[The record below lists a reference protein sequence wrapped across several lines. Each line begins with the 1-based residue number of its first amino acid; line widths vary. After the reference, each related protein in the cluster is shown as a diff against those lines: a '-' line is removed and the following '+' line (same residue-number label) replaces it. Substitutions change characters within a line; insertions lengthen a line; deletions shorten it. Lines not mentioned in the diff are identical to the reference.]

1 MYSFVRSMARLVLLT
16 AAVGA
21 VVVCGTILIAGGAP
35 KPALVA
41 TNLLGQNEWQ
51 AGETAYVRITTTDV
65 DTGKPVAG
73 IFIRAELYR
82 GKAPVF
88 SKDRGLGVV
97 PAPVLSISGKTDKQ
111 GTLSLAF
118 RIKADMRGA
127 YTLVVVSGSDESDR
141 IEQPVKIVSR
151 SRVMLTT
158 DKPVYQPGQTIHI
171 RALALRPTTMEPVA
185 DTKCTIEVDDSK
197 GNKVF
202 KQPTTS
208 SKFGVFSAGFVLA
221 TEINQGTYT
230 VRALLEDE
238 RTEKAVTVER
248 YVLPKFKVQIS
259 TEKPFYL
266 PKQTINGKVN
276 ADYFF
281 GKSVSDATVTLKLS
295 TFDVAFKD
303 FAELSGKTN
312 HEGVF
317 EFEQPLPD
325 YFVGLPLEQGNS
337 LVKIEATIKDG
348 AGHEEKSTIT
358 VPVAD
363 QPIRILA
370 VPEGGV
376 LRPGLENVIYIMA
389 SYPDGR
395 PAIWSG
401 SVYQPSTKPGEVSGT
416 IGTPVKSDE
425 LGIAQTKVT
434 PTENALALRVDV
446 DTVLSRNVK
455 GVRAIEMGGNGEIV
469 AKADFSFKVEGS
481 PDESVILRT
490 DKAIAKSGDKVALTV
505 LSTKKTGS
513 AYIDLIA
520 SGRTTLT
527 RTVDVKGGKASTTVT
542 LPPDV
547 AGTVEAHAYIITR
560 NGDTVRDTRM
570 IYVEPPSD
578 LNIKISA
585 DSEQYRPGGPA
596 KISFDVT
603 DKRGRGVAAA
613 LGISVVDE
621 AVFALQDMKP
631 GLEKVYFLLEKEIA
645 TPRYEIHEI
654 TPQRIFLESKP
665 LDVAKP
671 AVMRDEAA
679 RFLFASALKEQSNS
693 ATPFTMHA
701 SNYVEKIQVR
711 INEYS
716 KRVVEDYKTIAEAVR
731 TYYAQKPERASLR
744 EVGGIHHLAMIGML
758 KRSAIKDQWGHEY
771 VFTPCG
777 CGSYEHSL
785 TLQSLG
791 PDGKK
796 DTDDDIAVSGSPQQK
811 DAEPATYTRRWG
823 GRNFAMGGFGGARR
837 DVFFA
842 DGAELGIVK
851 AMPMAVAAP
860 ARESKAVDAL
870 SVNGNFDLDNSI
882 VTKSTTDG
890 PVVRENVRVRQFFPE
905 TMYWN
910 PAVITDNDGKAQLT
924 FDMADSITTWRMTAM
939 GSSAKG
945 LLGSTTRGLKVF
957 QDFFVDIDLPVS
969 LTQNDQVSIPIA
981 VYNYLPET
989 QKVRIDLTEEPWFAL
1004 DGPATQ
1010 TLTIGANDVMAV
1022 HFTITAKQIGWHKLT
1037 VKAHG
1042 TKLSDAIQREIEIT
1056 PDGKEF
1062 RECISDTLEKSV
1074 KKTVNIPEGAIADG
1088 SNIVV
1093 RIYPGVFSQVVE
1105 GLDKIFAMPGGC
1117 FEQTSSVTYPNVLVL
1132 DYLKSTKKIT
1142 PEIQMKA
1149 EGFINQGWQRLVSFE
1164 VQGGGFS
1171 WFGQAPANKVLSA
1184 YGLMEFADMSKV
1196 YEIDER
1202 VIDRTA
1208 KWLISQQEKN
1218 GSWKPDES
1226 YLHAESWTNI
1236 QHNEILPTAYITWAL
1251 ASSGSKD
1258 DPAVGKAMQYLKE
1271 NWNKAENAY
1280 TLAIIANAFAAADKS
1295 DPVALK
1301 VIEKLVDMKKDE
1313 GDMTYWEAGVKSF
1326 CFSEGKTADLETTGM
1341 AAIALMEYG
1350 RFPNVVKGAL
1360 NYIVRGKD
1368 HNGTW
1373 YSTQATVNCLKA
1385 LVKSL
1390 GKGSESFEGN
1400 VTVTVNGK
1408 QAGTFKIT
1416 KDDSDV
1422 LRQADAKSLI
1432 KPGANTVEISF
1443 DGKGS
1448 PAYSISSVY
1457 YLPWSKIKPEPNEM
1471 ISIKVDFDRTKLA
1484 ENDIVTSSVSVKFNG
1499 TGTAG
1504 MVIIDLGTPPGF
1516 QVLTDDLD
1524 ELVKNNVF
1532 QKYNMT
1538 ARQAIIYIEELKAG
1552 EEVKFDYRMKARFP
1566 IKARAP
1572 KSSVYRY
1579 YNPEVRA
1586 DSPPVEMVVTLT
1598 IVN

>member
-1 MYSFVRSMARLVLLT
+1 MYSFVRGMVRVFLLT
-16 AAVGA
+16 AVVGA

-35 KPALVA
+35 KPELVA
-41 TNLLGQNEWQ
+41 TNILGQNEWQ
-51 AGETAYVRITTTDV
+51 AGETAYVRISTTDV
-65 DTGKPVAG
+65 DTGKPAPG
-73 IFIRAELYR
+73 IAIKAMLYK
-82 GKAPVF
+82 GKAPDP
-88 SKDRGLGVV
+88 SKKDSPIR
-97 PAPVLSISGKTDKQ
+97 PVLLARAITDTQ
-111 GTLSLAF
+111 GTLSLP
-118 RIKADMRGA
+118 IQTKADMRGA
-127 YTLVVVSGSDESDR
+127 YTLVVLSGEDKPDR

-151 SRVMLTT
+151 SRIMLTT

-185 DTKCTIEVDDSK
+185 DTKCTIEVEDSK

-208 SKFGVFSAGFVLA
+208 SRFGVFSADFTLA

-230 VRALLEDE
+230 IRALLEDE
-238 RTEKAVTVER
+238 KTEKAVTVER
-248 YVLPKFKVQIS
+248 YVLPKFKVAV
-259 TEKPFYL
+259 TTDKPFYL
-266 PKQTINGKVN
+266 PKQTVKGKVQS
-276 ADYFF
+276 DYFF
-281 GKSVSDATVTLKLS
+281 GKPVSDAKVTLKFS

-303 FAELSGKTN
+303 FAEVSGKTN
-312 HEGVF
+312 GEGFF
-317 EFEQPLPD
+317 EFEQDLPD

-337 LVKIEATIKDG
+337 LVKIEASIVDG

-376 LRPGLENVIYIMA
+376 LRRGLENVIYIMA

-395 PAIWSG
+395 PAMWTGSTRPTAKSG
-401 SVYQPSTKPGEVSGT
+401 EEDTKSMM
-416 IGTPVKSDE
+416 ISSDE
-425 LGIAQTKVT
+425 LGIAQVKYT
-434 PTENALALRVDV
+434 PTGDSLALHVEIDK
-446 DTVLSRNVK
+446 VLSRNIEKYRSV
-455 GVRAIEMGGNGEIV
+455 EMGGDGESV
-469 AKADFSFKVEGS
+469 AKADFNFPVAGT
-481 PDESVILRT
+481 PDESIILRT
-490 DKAIAKSGDKVALTV
+490 DKAIAKSGDKIAMTI

-520 SGRTTLT
+520 SGRTMLT
-527 RTVDVKGGKASTTVT
+527 RTLDVRNGKASTDVT

-578 LNIKISA
+578 LSIKIAA
-585 DSEQYRPGGPA
+585 DAEQYRPGGPA
-596 KISFDVT
+596 KISFHVT

-613 LGISVVDE
+613 LGVSVVDE

-654 TPQRIFLESKP
+654 TPQRVFLQSKP
-665 LDVAKP
+665 LDVPKP

-679 RFLFASALKEQSNS
+679 RFLFASALKERSNT
-693 ATPFTMHA
+693 ATPFTMRA

-711 INEYS
+711 IKEYS
-716 KRVVEDYKTIAEAVR
+716 KRVVEDYKTIAAAIR
-731 TYYAQKPERASLR
+731 DYYADAKHQSLR
-744 EVGGIHHLAMIGML
+744 DIGGVHYLAQIGAIED
-758 KRSAIKDQWGHEY
+758 SALKDQWGHEY
-771 VFTPCG
+771 IFTPCG
-777 CGSYEHSL
+777 CGSYQHSL

-796 DTDDDIAVSGSPQQK
+796 DTQDDIVVSGSPEQK
-811 DAEPATYTRRWG
+811 DAEPSVMTRRWG
-823 GRNFAMGGFGGARR
+823 DAVNHGFGFGGWFPKE
-837 DVFFA
+837 VFFA
-842 DGAELGIVK
+842 DGAVRK
-851 AMPMAVAAP
+851 AVPMAAAAP
-860 ARESKAVDAL
+860 MAQREMAGLD
-870 SVNGNFDLDNSI
+870 VNGDFALDNSI
-882 VTKSTTDG
+882 VTGSTTG
-890 PVVRENVRVRQFFPE
+890 APVVRENVRVRQFFPE

-910 PAVITDNDGKAQLT
+910 PAVITDNAGKAQLT

-945 LLGSTTRGLKVF
+945 LLGSSTKGLKVF

-1004 DGPATQ
+1004 DGPATK
-1010 TLTIGANDVMAV
+1010 TLTIGANDVTAV

-1042 TKLSDAIQREIEIT
+1042 TKLSDAIQREIEII

-1074 KKTVNIPEGAIADG
+1074 AKTVNIPEGAIADG

-1105 GLDKIFAMPGGC
+1105 GLDKIFGMPFGC
-1117 FEQTSSVTYPNVLVL
+1117 FEQTSSTTYPNVLVL

-1171 WFGQAPANKVLSA
+1171 WFGQAPANKVLTA

-1208 KWLISQQEKN
+1208 KWLIGQQEKD
-1218 GSWKPDES
+1218 GSWKPDAN
-1226 YLHAESWTNI
+1226 YLHEESWGNI

-1251 ASSGSKD
+1251 ASTGTK
-1258 DPAVGKAMQYLKE
+1258 DPALDKAMQYLKE
-1271 NWNKAENAY
+1271 NWNKADNAY
-1280 TLAIIANAFAAADKS
+1280 TLAIIANAFAAAAKN

-1301 VIEKLVDMKKDE
+1301 VIEKLVDMKKEE
-1313 GDMTYWEAGVKSF
+1313 GDMVYWEAGVKSF
-1326 CFSEGKTADLETTGM
+1326 CFSEGKTANLETTGM

-1368 HNGTW
+1368 PNGTW
-1373 YSTQATVNCLKA
+1373 YSTQATINCLKA
-1385 LVKSL
+1385 LTKSL

-1408 QAGTFKIT
+1408 QAGMFKIT

-1422 LRQADAKSLI
+1422 LRQADAKSLV
-1432 KPGANTVEISF
+1432 KPGANKVEISF

-1457 YLPWSKIKPEPNEM
+1457 YLPWSRVRPEPNEL
-1471 ISIKVDFDRTKLA
+1471 ISIKVDFDRTQLA

-1504 MVIIDLGTPPGF
+1504 MVIVDLGTPPGF
-1516 QVLTDDLD
+1516 QVLTEDLD
-1524 ELVKNNVF
+1524 ALVKRNVF

-1552 EEVKFDYRMKARFP
+1552 QQVKFDYRMKARFP

-1572 KSSVYRY
+1572 KSTIYRY
-1579 YNPEVRA
+1579 YNPEIRA
-1586 DSPPVEMVVTLT
+1586 ESPPVEMVVH
-1598 IVN
+1598 

>member
-1 MYSFVRSMARLVLLT
+1 MYALMRSVVRLVLLT

-21 VVVCGTILIAGGAP
+21 VVVCGTMLVAGGAP
-35 KPALVA
+35 KPELVA

-51 AGETAYVRITTTDV
+51 AGETAYVRVSTTDV
-65 DTGKPVAG
+65 DTGNPAPEIPIKAM
-73 IFIRAELYR
+73 LYA
-82 GKAPVF
+82 GKAPEKGEG
-88 SKDRGLGVV
+88 S
-97 PAPVLSISGKTDKQ
+97 PVLRASAVTDKQ
-111 GTLSLAF
+111 GALSLPF
-118 RIKADMRGA
+118 KTKADMRGA

-151 SRVMLTT
+151 SRIMLTT

-185 DTKCTIEVDDSK
+185 NAKCTVEVDDAK

-202 KQPTTS
+202 KQKSTS
-208 SKFGVFSAGFVLA
+208 SKFGVFSADFILA

-230 VRALLEDE
+230 VRALMEDE

-248 YVLPKFKVQIS
+248 YVLPKFKVAVT

-266 PKQTINGKVN
+266 PKQTVKGKIQ

-281 GKSVSDATVTLKLS
+281 GKPVSGSKVTLKFS

-303 FAELSGKTN
+303 FAEVSGKTN
-312 HEGVF
+312 DEGFF
-317 EFEQPLPD
+317 EFEQVLPD

-337 LVKIEATIKDG
+337 LVKIEASITDG

-363 QPIRILA
+363 QPLRLLA
-370 VPEGGV
+370 VPEGGRLAAGFANQIYV
-376 LRPGLENVIYIMA
+376 LA
-389 SYPDGR
+389 TYPDGT
-395 PAIWSG
+395 PAKCKITGQASPQEGKSTYLEG
-401 SVYQPSTKPGEVSGT
+401 ST
-416 IGTPVKSDE
+416 DE
-425 LGIAQTKVT
+425 LGI
-434 PTENALALRVDV
+434 
-446 DTVLSRNVK
+446 TVLTLRL
-455 GVRAIEMGGNGEIV
+455 GDPQPYTLEIV
-469 AKADFSFKVEGS
+469 AADGEGNTAVGKF
-481 PDESVILRT
+481 PLQVTGTRDESIILRT
-490 DKAIAKSGDKVALTV
+490 DKAIAKSGDKVGMTI

-520 SGRTTLT
+520 SGRTMLT
-527 RTVDVKGGKASTTVT
+527 RTVDIKGGKASTDVT

-547 AGTVEAHAYIITR
+547 AGTIEAHAYIITR
-560 NGDTVRDTRM
+560 NGDTVRDTRL

-578 LNIKISA
+578 LTIKIAA

-596 KISFDVT
+596 KITFDVT
-603 DKRGRGVAAA
+603 DKRGKGVAAA

-654 TPQRIFLESKP
+654 TPERIFLETKP
-665 LDVAKP
+665 LDGAKP
-671 AVMRDEAA
+671 VVKRDEAA
-679 RFLFASALKEQSNS
+679 RFLFASALKQRAES
-693 ATPFTMHA
+693 ASPYTLHV
-701 SNYVEKIQVR
+701 SNYGEKIQVR
-711 INEYS
+711 IKEYS
-716 KRVVEDYKTIAEAVR
+716 KRVVADYKAIAEAVR
-731 TYYAQKPERASLR
+731 NYYADTNNKSLR
-744 EVGGIHHLAMIGML
+744 DLGGVHYLAQTGAL
-758 KRSAIKDQWGHEY
+758 KDTVLKDQWGHEY

-777 CGSYEHSL
+777 CGSYQHSL
-785 TLQSLG
+785 TVQSLG

-796 DTDDDIAVSGSPQQK
+796 DTDDDIVVNGSPQQK
-811 DAEPATYTRRWG
+811 DAEPQAATRHFGIINGPMRGGFAG
-823 GRNFAMGGFGGARR
+823 GRGDA
-837 DVFFA
+837 FFA
-842 DGAELGIVK
+842 DGAVRRAVPAG
-851 AMPMAVAAP
+851 APMNEMKIAAGVDLKGGFTFSDAEVAA
-860 ARESKAVDAL
+860 
-870 SVNGNFDLDNSI
+870 
-882 VTKSTTDG
+882 STVGG
-890 PVVRENVRVRQFFPE
+890 PVVRPDVRVREFFPE

-910 PAVITDNDGKAQLT
+910 PQVITGNDGKAELS
-924 FDMADSITTWRMTAM
+924 FDVADSITTWRMTAM

-945 LLGSTTRGLKVF
+945 LLGSSTKGLKVF

-989 QKVRIDLTEEPWFAL
+989 QKVRIDLTEEPWFKL
-1004 DGPATQ
+1004 DGPATK
-1010 TLTIGANDVMAV
+1010 TLTIKANDVTSV
-1022 HFTITAKQIGWHKLT
+1022 YFTITASRIGWHKLT

-1042 TKLSDAIQREIEIT
+1042 TKLSDAIRRDIEIT

-1062 RECISDTLEKSV
+1062 RESISDTLEKSV

-1105 GLDKIFAMPGGC
+1105 GLDKIFQMPGGC
-1117 FEQTSSVTYPNVLVL
+1117 FEQTSSTTYPNILVL

-1149 EGFINQGWQRLVSFE
+1149 EGFINLGWQRLVSFE
-1164 VQGGGFS
+1164 VPGGGFS
-1171 WFGQAPANKVLSA
+1171 WFGQAPANKVLTA
-1184 YGLMEFADMSKV
+1184 YGLLEFSDMSKV

-1208 KWLISQQEKN
+1208 KWLIAQQEKD
-1218 GSWKPDES
+1218 GSWKPDAN
-1226 YLHAESWTNI
+1226 YLHEESWGNI

-1251 ASSGSKD
+1251 ASIPPGINTWRDAGK
-1258 DPAVGKAMQYLKE
+1258 PALDKAIAYLKE
-1271 NWNKAENAY
+1271 NWRKADNAY
-1280 TLAIIANAFAAADKS
+1280 TLAIIANAFAVADKS
-1295 DPVALK
+1295 DPAALG
-1301 VIEKLVDMKKDE
+1301 VIEKLVDMKKEE
-1313 GDMTYWEAGVKSF
+1313 GDMVYWEAGVKSF
-1326 CFSEGKTADLETTGM
+1326 CFSEGKTANLETTGM
-1341 AAIALMEYG
+1341 AAVALMEYG

-1368 HNGTW
+1368 PNGTW
-1373 YSTQATVNCLKA
+1373 YSTQATVSCLKA

-1408 QAGTFKIT
+1408 QAGSFKIT

-1422 LRQADAKSLI
+1422 LRQADAKSLV

-1443 DGKGS
+1443 DGKGT

-1457 YLPWSKIKPEPNEM
+1457 YLPWSKVKPEPDAP
-1471 ISIKVDFDRTKLA
+1471 ISIKVDFDRTQLA
-1484 ENDIVTSSVSVKFNG
+1484 EKDIVTSSVSVKFNG
-1499 TGTAG
+1499 KGTAG

-1516 QVLTDDLD
+1516 QVLTEDLDDL
-1524 ELVKNNVF
+1524 VKKNVF

-1538 ARQAIIYIEELKAG
+1538 ARQAIIYIEELKSG
-1552 EEVKFDYRMKARFP
+1552 QEVKFDYRMRAKFP
-1566 IKARAP
+1566 IKARTP

-1586 DSPPVEMVVTLT
+1586 DSPPVEMVVK
-1598 IVN
+1598 

>member
-1 MYSFVRSMARLVLLT
+1 MYPLMRNVVRLVLLT

-21 VVVCGTILIAGGAP
+21 VVVCGTMLIAGGAP
-35 KPALVA
+35 KPTLVA

-51 AGETAYVRITTTDV
+51 AGETAYVRIATTDV
-65 DTGKPVAG
+65 DTGNPVPGVA
-73 IFIRAELYR
+73 IKAMLYK
-82 GKAPVF
+82 GKAPEKGDG
-88 SKDRGLGVV
+88 S
-97 PAPVLSISGKTDKQ
+97 PVLRAAAKTDGQ
-111 GTLSLAF
+111 GALSLPF
-118 RIKADMRGA
+118 ETKADMRGA
-127 YTLVVVSGSDESDR
+127 YTLVVLSGSDKPDR
-141 IEQPVKIVSR
+141 IEQPVKIVSK
-151 SRVMLTT
+151 SRIMLTT

-185 DTKCTIEVDDSK
+185 DTKCAIEVDDSK

-202 KQPTTS
+202 KQPCTS
-208 SKFGVFSAGFVLA
+208 SKFGVFSADFTLA
-221 TEINQGTYT
+221 TEINQGAYT
-230 VRALLEDE
+230 VRGLLEDE
-238 RTEKAVTVER
+238 KTEKTVTVER
-248 YVLPKFKVQIS
+248 YVLPKFKVAVT

-266 PKQTINGKVN
+266 PKQTVKGKVQS
-276 ADYFF
+276 DYFF
-281 GKSVSDATVTLKLS
+281 GKPVSDAKVTLKFS
-295 TFDVAFKD
+295 TFDVAFKS
-303 FAELSGKTN
+303 FAEVSGKTN
-312 HEGVF
+312 DEGFF
-317 EFEQPLPD
+317 EFEQALPD

-337 LVKIEATIKDG
+337 LVKIEASIVDG

-376 LRPGLENVIYIMA
+376 LRPGLENVIYLMA

-401 SVYQPSTKPGEVSGT
+401 SVYKSSTEPGKITGT
-416 IGTPVKSDE
+416 MGTPVSSDE
-425 LGIAQTKVT
+425 LGIAQMKVV
-434 PTENALALRVDV
+434 PSSGGLALRVTV
-446 DTVLSRNVK
+446 AKVLSQNIERL
-455 GVRAIEMGGNGEIV
+455 RSIEMGGDGETV
-469 AKADFSFKVEGS
+469 ATAEVSLPIAGS
-481 PDESVILRT
+481 PDESIILRT
-490 DKAIAKSGDKVALTV
+490 DKAIAKSGDKVGLTV

-513 AYIDLIA
+513 AYVDLIA
-520 SGRTTLT
+520 SGRTMLT
-527 RTVDVKGGKASTTVT
+527 RTLDVRNGKASTTVT

-578 LNIKISA
+578 LSVKISA
-585 DSEQYRPGGPA
+585 DSEQYRPGGRA
-596 KISFDVT
+596 KIKFDVT
-603 DKRGRGVAAA
+603 DKRGRGVGAA

-665 LDVAKP
+665 LDVPKP
-671 AVMRDEAA
+671 MARRDEAA
-679 RFLFASALKEQSNS
+679 RFLFATALKERSNT
-693 ATPFTMHA
+693 ATPFTMRA
-701 SNYVEKIQVR
+701 SNYGEKIQIRVK
-711 INEYS
+711 EYS
-716 KRVVEDYKTIAEAVR
+716 KRVVEDYKAIAAAIRE
-731 TYYAQKPERASLR
+731 YYTDPKRQSLR
-744 EVGGIHHLAMIGML
+744 EAGGVHGLADIGML
-758 KRSAIKDQWGHEY
+758 RDSALKDQWGREY
-771 VFTPCG
+771 IFTPCG
-777 CGSYEHSL
+777 CGSYQHSL
-785 TLQSLG
+785 TLRSLG

-796 DTDDDIAVSGSPQQK
+796 DTEDDIIVSGSPEQK
-811 DAEPATYTRRWG
+811 DAEPSVSTQRWG
-823 GRNFAMGGFGGARR
+823 GEANRGFGIGGFAGGRR
-837 DVFFA
+837 EVFFA
-842 DGAELGIVK
+842 DGAVFK
-851 AMPMAVAAP
+851 AAPMAEAAP
-860 ARESKAVDAL
+860 VLGDLAIVNSAGNGYSVSTSGIAVGA
-870 SVNGNFDLDNSI
+870 
-882 VTKSTTDG
+882 

-910 PAVITDNDGKAQLT
+910 PQVITGNDGKAELT

-939 GSSAKG
+939 ASSAKG
-945 LLGSTTRGLKVF
+945 LLGSATKGLKVF

-989 QKVRIDLTEEPWFAL
+989 QKVRIDLTEEPWFKL

-1010 TLTIGANDVMAV
+1010 TLTIKANDVTAV

-1042 TKLSDAIQREIEIT
+1042 TKLSDAIQREIEIV

-1088 SNIVV
+1088 SNVVV

-1105 GLDKIFAMPGGC
+1105 GLDKIFQMPFGC
-1117 FEQTSSVTYPNVLVL
+1117 FEQTSSTTYPNVLVL

-1171 WFGQAPANKVLSA
+1171 WFGQPPANKILTA
-1184 YGLMEFADMSKV
+1184 YGLMEFSDMSKV

-1208 KWLISQQEKN
+1208 KWLVSQQEKD
-1218 GSWKPDES
+1218 GSWKPDAN
-1226 YLHAESWTNI
+1226 YLHEESWGSI

-1251 ASSGSKD
+1251 ASSGSRD

-1280 TLAIIANAFAAADKS
+1280 TLAIIANAFAVAAKN

-1326 CFSEGKTADLETTGM
+1326 CFSEGKTANLETTGM

-1368 HNGTW
+1368 PNGTW

-1390 GKGSESFEGN
+1390 GKGSESFEGS

-1416 KDDSDV
+1416 RDDSDV
-1422 LRQADAKSLI
+1422 LRQVDAKTLV
-1432 KPGANTVEISF
+1432 KPGANIIEISF

-1457 YLPWSKIKPEPNEM
+1457 YLPWSKVKPEPNDP

-1504 MVIIDLGTPPGF
+1504 MVILDLGTPPGF
-1516 QVLTDDLD
+1516 QVLTEDLD
-1524 ELVKNNVF
+1524 ALVKKNVF

-1552 EEVKFDYRMKARFP
+1552 EEVKFDYRMKAKFP
-1566 IKARAP
+1566 IKARVP

-1586 DSPPVEMVVTLT
+1586 DSPPVEMVVK
-1598 IVN
+1598 